1 VNKINIMKKIKNIL
15 IASFIFGMMSC
26 NPIMI
31 SPLIVTDN
39 PVGSK
44 VGESSYRL
52 NLLGFP
58 STKDADRSIAT
69 AAKNGG
75 ITKIATV
82 DFKYDVQAR
91 SYTTIVTGE

>member
-1 VNKINIMKKIKNIL
+1 MKKMKNI
-15 IASFIFGMMSC
+15 IMASFALIMMSC
-26 NPIMI
+26 NPILV

-52 NLLGFP
+52 NLLGLP
-58 STKDADRSIAT
+58 STKDANRGIAE
-69 AAKNGG
+69 AARNGG

-82 DFKYDVQAR
+82 DFKYDIQNK
-91 SYTTIVTGE
+91 SYSTVVTGE